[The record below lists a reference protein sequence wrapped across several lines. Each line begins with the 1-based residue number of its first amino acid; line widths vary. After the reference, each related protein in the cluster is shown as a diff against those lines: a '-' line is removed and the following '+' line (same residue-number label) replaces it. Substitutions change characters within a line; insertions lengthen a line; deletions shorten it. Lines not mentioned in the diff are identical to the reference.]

1 MLTIGTL
8 LSNIS
13 KGQSGVPTKMIFQQL
28 NMVYD
33 KLKPNI
39 RILKAEMVNNGT
51 QIYLYV
57 PSENNERLYYDVDI
71 WFNSKTTIATT
82 TPFKIY
88 SNSPAFGYSY
98 VYIFNQ
104 MGALLFPEKYP
115 RIMLTNPPKV
125 RNPFGAISFDKH
137 VYAGLAHL
145 FKQNLAALVQ
155 MSDDSRP
162 VHVDSFD
169 DKMTESKRKHVAGDK
184 SPQTSPFK
192 GKK

>member
-13 KGQSGVPTKMIFQQL
+13 KGQYGVPTKMIFQQL

-104 MGALLFPEKYP
+104 IQKSGFYGVLVNFSRARATYIPWCFHSTVRTDIQFLPTV
-115 RIMLTNPPKV
+115 TNQQ
-125 RNPFGAISFDKH
+125 A
-137 VYAGLAHL
+137 
-145 FKQNLAALVQ
+145 
-155 MSDDSRP
+155 
-162 VHVDSFD
+162 
-169 DKMTESKRKHVAGDK
+169 
-184 SPQTSPFK
+184 
-192 GKK
+192 